1 MKICVL
7 DGYTLALDD
16 LSWDPLRALGE
27 VSIYDRTSP
36 AELHERA
43 QGCQAVITNK
53 TPLDG
58 ETIRSLPDLRYIG
71 ILATGCNLVDLKTAD
86 ELGIT
91 VSNIPAYSTDSV
103 AQMAIALILAATNRV
118 ESYTQL
124 NREGR
129 WSASADFCYTVAPII
144 ELSNKT
150 IGIFGFGHI
159 GRKVA
164 EIAHAFGMKVKAFT
178 SKSAYL
184 LPDWVEKGDEDEL
197 RVCDVVSLHCPLTDD
212 TREMVNRQWLDKL
225 KKGTILVNTARG
237 QLMDEEAVCEALRD
251 GRLGALCTDVLP
263 EEPPRED
270 DPLLKAPNVFVTPH
284 IGWASREARQRLLE
298 IAVENLSAFIDGH
311 PQNVVK

>member
-16 LSWDPLRALGE
+16 LSWDPLRTLGE
-27 VSIYDRTSP
+27 VSIFDRTSP
-36 AELHERA
+36 RELHERA
-43 QGCQAVITNK
+43 EGCQALLTNK

-91 VSNIPAYSTDSV
+91 VCNIPAYSTDSV
-103 AQMAIALILAATNRV
+103 AQMAIALLLAATNRV

-129 WSASADFCYTVAPII
+129 WAASADFCYTVAPIV
-144 ELSNKT
+144 ELAHKT
-150 IGIFGFGHI
+150 IGIFGFGNI
-159 GRKVA
+159 GEKVG
-164 EIAHAFGMKVKAFT
+164 EIAHSFGMRVMAFT
-178 SKSAYL
+178 SKSAER
-184 LPDWVEKGDEDEL
+184 LPAWVEKGSEDNL
-197 RVCDVVSLHCPLTDD
+197 GDCDVVSLHCPLTDD

-225 KKGTILVNTARG
+225 KKGAILVNTARG
-237 QLMDEEAVCEALRD
+237 QLMDEKAVCEALVD
-251 GRLGALCTDVLP
+251 GRLAALCTDVLP
-263 EEPPRED
+263 QEPPRED

-298 IAVENLSAFIDGH
+298 IAVDNLRAFMEGH